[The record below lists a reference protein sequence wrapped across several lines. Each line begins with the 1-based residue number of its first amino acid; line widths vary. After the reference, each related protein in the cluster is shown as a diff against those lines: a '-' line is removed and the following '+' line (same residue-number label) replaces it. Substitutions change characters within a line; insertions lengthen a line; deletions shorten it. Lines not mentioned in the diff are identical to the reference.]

1 MASSAGDSRRRA
13 PARGALLARE
23 AGDVGERDR
32 ALLGLVD
39 LVEVL
44 VNRGH
49 AGPGFFPVRRPSPSL
64 SAAAKRFCIS
74 AATCLARSMSCAA
87 ALAAI
92 EVSTRAKPTRPQ
104 VARES
109 FIAISWSSRA
119 NAPPPHYRQQM
130 LPLDCWRGRRV

>member
-1 MASSAGDSRRRA
+1 
-13 PARGALLARE
+13 
-23 AGDVGERDR
+23 
-32 ALLGLVD
+32 
-39 LVEVL
+39 
-44 VNRGH
+44 
-49 AGPGFFPVRRPSPSL
+49 L

-119 NAPPPHYRQQM
+119 NAPPPHYRQQCCRSIAGAGGVCEQ
-130 LPLDCWRGRRV
+130 PRVDAAFATSAAAPRRSAYTSACTAGHELARAFASNSRPE